1 MERAGGVGELEPE
14 VSAEEMKL
22 EIVLIWL
29 RGTTGNFFFFFP
41 FFFLFLSG

>member
-41 FFFLFLSG
+41 FFLFCS